1 MGDQPTF
8 EDIAE
13 TMKRA
18 AAALRDA
25 DVPFALAGSLATWAR
40 GGPETTH
47 DLDFVMRPSDSER
60 AATAL
65 EEVGMRSED
74 PPEEWLLKAWDGNG
88 VLVDLIFGPSG
99 LDPDKV
105 LERAETISVISLDY
119 VFDRENPLFAKLE
132 AFLRQ

>member
-60 AATAL
+60 AAAAL

-99 LDPDKV
+99 LDAEKV
-105 LERAETISVISLDY
+105 LERAGTISVMS
-119 VFDRENPLFAKLE
+119 RERRVLARE
-132 AFLRQ
+132 DGRALRRT